1 MAVASCLTAGIT
13 FGCDDACCSGGVNR
27 IWIAKREDIN
37 TITRG
42 TDDEVTAIVM
52 EVGPPAGVFY
62 EMQFLEFTALF
73 NESATQENNNT
84 SIDQT
89 VEFTIP
95 CLNDTQRIRLQEI
108 LNCCCGMVVIVELLQ
123 GRTIIIGDNVD
134 LTWGRVKARSIE
146 GTSGAALADANQYV
160 VTVGTFSAKLAV
172 EFVPGPAGVPVA

>member
-13 FGCDDACCSGGVNR
+13 FGCSDACCSGGVNR
-27 IWIAKREDIN
+27 IWIAKREDIT
-37 TITRG
+37 TITRAA
-42 TDDEVTAIVM
+42 DDTVTAIVM
-52 EVGPPAGVFY
+52 NGLGVFY

-108 LNCCCGMVVIVELLQ
+108 LNCCCGMVAIVELLS
-123 GRTIIIGDNVD
+123 GRTVIIGDNVD

-160 VTVGTFSAKLAV
+160 ATVGTFSAKLAV
-172 EFVPGPAGVPVA
+172 EFVPGPAGVPV